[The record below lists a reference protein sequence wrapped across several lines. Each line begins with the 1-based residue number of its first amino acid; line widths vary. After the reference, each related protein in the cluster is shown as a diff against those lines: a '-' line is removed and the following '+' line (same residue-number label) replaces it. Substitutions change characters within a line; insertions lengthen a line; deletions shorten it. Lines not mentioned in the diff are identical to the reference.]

1 MALSNLENLKKVK
14 SGVGDLI
21 NEDEHFS
28 YLNRYLIGFENK
40 FYAEGTQEYTIVVVL
55 KMIDEPELPQH
66 EEVNIESVYITYNWE
81 DASNNMV
88 DLFCSAL
95 EFNGINYVRDKKD
108 CHYNVNIKQFM
119 DAIREGKIV
128 VVVFSKP
135 YFKSKN
141 CMYELSGVMTHDN
154 YADRL
159 LPIVVDTK
167 VRSIEYYI
175 SVCSHWRKQI
185 AKLENAIRK
194 LASSDDNLD
203 APLVEQLEEMKQI
216 REFLPRIKSYVD
228 WQNALSLNDLQDSQ
242 FAPIIQ
248 EIKKKQKLV
257 AS

>member
-1 MALSNLENLKKVK
+1 
-14 SGVGDLI
+14 
-21 NEDEHFS
+21 
-28 YLNRYLIGFENK
+28 
-40 FYAEGTQEYTIVVVL
+40 
-55 KMIDEPELPQH
+55 
-66 EEVNIESVYITYNWE
+66 
-81 DASNNMV
+81 
-88 DLFCSAL
+88 
-95 EFNGINYVRDKKD
+95 
-108 CHYNVNIKQFM
+108 M

-194 LASSDDNLD
+194 LTRSDDNLD

>member
-1 MALSNLENLKKVK
+1 MALSNSENLKKVK
-14 SGVGDLI
+14 SAVGDLI

-40 FYAEGTQEYTIVVVL
+40 FYAEGAQDYTIVVVL

-66 EEVNIESVYITYNWE
+66 EEVNMESVYITYNWE

-203 APLVEQLEEMKQI
+203 APLVEQLEELKQI